1 MKEVN
6 FELFYIQKD
15 YDQIVFYDGYEQSK
29 NKNAKW
35 RKLHFHVVDSV
46 YRYFYGCIKKVL
58 LKTIN
63 EEEVVNIESTTEF
76 KEKVKSYIAMFMY
89 LTWKYYVNYGEY
101 ITAFIGE
108 KYSETKYE
116 HIIGMSTVHKLSYK
130 LYDEIYSN
138 IKKLYKKRCDY
149 VHGSKMNN
157 IGELDEKLLR
167 KYVRKIL
174 IAYWIIIINTKKTA
188 KQILKY
194 LDSDEKL
201 DIQVRMMITA
211 LNSNNFKKQQNK
223 LISLVEEEL
232 KMNIPE
238 QTKRNLLKN
247 CN

>member
-63 EEEVVNIESTTEF
+63 EEEVGSIESTTEF

-108 KYSETKYE
+108 KYSVLSKTYNSMEECNKKKARTVLYNYGEVEASDIDFVEFTNILKELKIVNDTKIDGYGIE
-116 HIIGMSTVHKLSYK
+116 LCFDTDSKILRKLERDLK
-130 LYDEIYSN
+130 AQDGIFRFEIKQN
-138 IKKLYKKRCDY
+138 IKT
-149 VHGSKMNN
+149 NP
-157 IGELDEKLLR
+157 IQ
-167 KYVRKIL
+167 
-174 IAYWIIIINTKKTA
+174 INPGKE
-188 KQILKY
+188 IRY
-194 LDSDEKL
+194 
-201 DIQVRMMITA
+201 
-211 LNSNNFKKQQNK
+211 F
-223 LISLVEEEL
+223 
-232 KMNIPE
+232 
-238 QTKRNLLKN
+238 
-247 CN
+247 

>member
-35 RKLHFHVVDSV
+35 RKLHFHIVDSV

-63 EEEVVNIESTTEF
+63 EEEVGNIESTTEF

-108 KYSETKYE
+108 KYSVLSKTYNSMEEGNKKKARTVLYNYGEVEASDIDFVEFTNILKELKIVNDTKIDGYGIE
-116 HIIGMSTVHKLSYK
+116 LCFNT
-130 LYDEIYSN
+130 DSN
-138 IKKLYKKRCDY
+138 ILIKL
-149 VHGSKMNN
+149 
-157 IGELDEKLLR
+157 E
-167 KYVRKIL
+167 
-174 IAYWIIIINTKKTA
+174 
-188 KQILKY
+188 
-194 LDSDEKL
+194 
-201 DIQVRMMITA
+201 
-211 LNSNNFKKQQNK
+211 
-223 LISLVEEEL
+223 
-232 KMNIPE
+232 
-238 QTKRNLLKN
+238 RNLKVQDGIFRFEIKQN
-247 CN
+247 IQTNPIQINPGKEIRYF